1 MAEVVHEYRAH
12 MTWPSRTS
20 VTIEVC
26 KSFSGGQAVPGFAQQ
41 LREQMAG
48 WVPQLPVPPTA
59 KIDRIAEEALKLAQQ
74 IGGATQWV
82 HVAEGETST
91 IQRIEY

>member
-1 MAEVVHEYRAH
+1 MAGVVHEYTAH
-12 MTWPSRTS
+12 MTWPARTS
-20 VTIEVC
+20 VTVEVC
-26 KSFSGGQAVPGFAQQ
+26 KSFGGGQEVPGFAQQ

-59 KIDRIAEEALKLAQQ
+59 KIDRIAHEALKLAQQ
-74 IGGATQWV
+74 IGGSTLWV
-82 HVAEGETST
+82 RVAEGEMST